1 MSQHTL
7 IVFIRPALAGLGLAL
22 WMLRQSSGMRGLPG
36 CGAGS
41 GCDAVTRSRWARWC
55 GVPVAGPA
63 ALLYLVLLAGFSYL
77 SFSPPGQ
84 FRDMVRTALF
94 PAAPLL
100 AAAAAWFIGLQAIGI
115 RRFCFYCLVRQ
126 VLGSAIAR
134 GGVVALVLGQVLVEP
149 RMYRVVVSGQWSV
162 VRGSG
167 KDAVHAVSGGG
178 APDHW

>member
-63 ALLYLVLLAGFSYL
+63 ALLYLVLLAGFL
-77 SFSPPGQ
+77 FLRFSPPGQ

-100 AAAAAWFIGLQAIGI
+100 AAAAAWFIGLPGLSL
-115 RRFCFYCLVRQ
+115 RRFFPYCLLLHAVG
-126 VLGSAIAR
+126 LAIA
-134 GGVVALVLGQVLVEP
+134 GMVIADPG
-149 RMYRVVVSGQWSV
+149 
-162 VRGSG
+162 
-167 KDAVHAVSGGG
+167 VHAG
-178 APDHW
+178 AVGWG